1 MYMCYVNFS
10 FHIYV
15 CLCIFGSINIFFLPL
30 QAGVIL
36 VSHDERLIQMVC
48 TELWVCGEGSVRCIE
63 EGFDEYRRIIE
74 KELEL

>member
-1 MYMCYVNFS
+1 MLS
-10 FHIYV
+10 GK
-15 CLCIFGSINIFFLPL
+15 LPLLIFVFLSL

-36 VSHDERLIQMVC
+36 VSHDERLIRMVC

-74 KELEL
+74 RELEL

>member
-1 MYMCYVNFS
+1 
-10 FHIYV
+10 
-15 CLCIFGSINIFFLPL
+15 
-30 QAGVIL
+30 

-63 EGFDEYRRIIE
+63 EGFDEYRRLIE

>member
-1 MYMCYVNFS
+1 MCVYVWD
-10 FHIYV
+10 
-15 CLCIFGSINIFFLPL
+15 SINILLL

-48 TELWVCGEGSVRCIE
+48 TELWVCGEGSVHCIE
-63 EGFDEYRRIIE
+63 EGFDEYRKIIE